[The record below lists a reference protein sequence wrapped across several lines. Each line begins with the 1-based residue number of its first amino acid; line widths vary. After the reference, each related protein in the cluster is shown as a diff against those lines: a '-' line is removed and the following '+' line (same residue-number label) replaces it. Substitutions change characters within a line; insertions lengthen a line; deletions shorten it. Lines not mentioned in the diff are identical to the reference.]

1 MEKEMNIVVS
11 GSRVQIYGEDLQT
24 YKELPVGSYDVC
36 FSQMAGFFLT
46 KRPDL
51 LVKENKIYGNSEEK
65 VDKVLNSFSLTDR
78 NFGVILSGQK
88 GIGKSLFARMLA
100 NKASEKGLPIITV
113 TEYIPGIADFLS
125 SIEQEVVVIFDEF
138 EKTFGEQD
146 GCNPQEEMLP
156 LFDGIDSGKKLF
168 VITINEISK
177 LNSYL
182 LNRPGR
188 FHYHFSLTNPS
199 DTDVREYLEDKLLPQ
214 YHGNIE
220 KIVNFAKTIDITFD
234 YLRAIVFEL
243 NQGYS
248 LESTLQD
255 LNITRVYNIRFNVMF
270 TLNDGTVFYNYDQQI
285 DLYDSKTNYIR
296 VYNDQRKGY
305 LFTYHPSDIHVENG
319 DLIIDPS
326 KVSICIDEDDYWDF
340 DENERQKIIERDK
353 SIKVKNAVFV
363 KNRRS
368 LVDRYL
374 V

>member
-1 MEKEMNIVVS
+1 MNIVVS
-11 GSRVQIYGEDLQT
+11 GSRVQVYGEDLQT

-36 FSQMAGFFLT
+36 FSKMAGFFLT

-65 VDKVLNSFSLTDR
+65 VNKVLNSFSLTDR

-113 TEYIPGIADFLS
+113 TEYVPGIADFLS

-168 VITINEISK
+168 IITINEIGK

-199 DTDVREYLEDKLLPQ
+199 DEDVREYLEDKLLPQ
-214 YHGNIE
+214 YYDNIE
-220 KIVNFAKTIDITFD
+220 KVVNFAKTIDITFD

-255 LNITRVYNIRFNVMF
+255 LNITRVNNIRFNVMF
-270 TLNDGTVFYNYDQQI
+270 TLNDGSVLYNYDQQI
-285 DLYDSKTNYIR
+285 DLYDSNTNYIR

-305 LFTYHPSDIHVENG
+305 LFTYRPSDIHVDNG
-319 DLIIDPS
+319 DLVIDSS
-326 KVSICIDEDDYWDF
+326 KIKIYIDEDDYWDI
-340 DENERQKIIERDK
+340 DEKERQKIIDRDK
-353 SIKVKNAVFV
+353 SIKVKSAVFV